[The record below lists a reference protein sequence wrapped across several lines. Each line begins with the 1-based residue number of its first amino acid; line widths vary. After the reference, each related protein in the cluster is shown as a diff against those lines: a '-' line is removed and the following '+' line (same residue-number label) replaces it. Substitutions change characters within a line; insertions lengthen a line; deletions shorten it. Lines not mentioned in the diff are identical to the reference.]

1 MELNARDTTRYRA
14 IAARANY
21 LAADRPD
28 LMYAVKELCRGMAKP
43 TELHWNKLKRL
54 GRYLLGHKRMVYAY
68 PFQRA
73 DGIDVYSDTDWS
85 GCPRTRKSTSGGC
98 IMIGSHCIQ
107 TFHYVLLMAAEPA
120 PSEAPHGCAPR
131 HGGSEPAA

>member
-54 GRYLLGHKRMVYAY
+54 GRYLVAVSYTHLTL
-68 PFQRA
+68 P
-73 DGIDVYSDTDWS
+73 TT
-85 GCPRTRKSTSGGC
+85 P
-98 IMIGSHCIQ
+98 
-107 TFHYVLLMAAEPA
+107 YV
-120 PSEAPHGCAPR
+120 
-131 HGGSEPAA
+131 